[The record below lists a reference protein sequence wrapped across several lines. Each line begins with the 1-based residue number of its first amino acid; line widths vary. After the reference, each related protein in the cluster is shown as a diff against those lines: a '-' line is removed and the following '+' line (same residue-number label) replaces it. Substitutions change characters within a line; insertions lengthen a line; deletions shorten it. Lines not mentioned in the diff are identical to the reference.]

1 MKSEVRAP
9 APGWVVVLAT
19 ATLTLLTACA
29 SSGAPPIATP
39 TSAASTAPAGDGV
52 DPHEYVIGPGDQL
65 RLFVLNN
72 PELTAD
78 VSVRPDGK
86 ISAPLVNEMMAVGKT
101 PQQLGLDLQD
111 ALKVFVRNPTVS
123 VIVSTARSAL
133 SQVRVVGQAVSPRAL
148 PFRKNMTVLDL
159 VIEVGGLSPFAAGN
173 RAKIVR
179 NVDGKSQEIRVR
191 LGDLI
196 DGGDMSQNVMLAPG
210 DVLIVPQTRF

>member
-1 MKSEVRAP
+1 MKSEARARS
-9 APGWVVVLAT
+9 AGWFVVFA
-19 ATLTLLTACA
+19 AAALLSGCA
-29 SSGAPPIATP
+29 SSG
-39 TSAASTAPAGDGV
+39 TAPVARPMPAANAAPLSTDV

-72 PELTAD
+72 PDLTAD

-101 PQQLGLDLQD
+101 PAQLGLDLQD
-111 ALKVFVRNPTVS
+111 ALKEFVRTPTVS
-123 VIVSTARSAL
+123 VIVSNARSAL

-179 NVDGKSQEIRVR
+179 SVDGKSQEIRVR
-191 LGDLI
+191 LNDLI

>member
-1 MKSEVRAP
+1 
-9 APGWVVVLAT
+9 
-19 ATLTLLTACA
+19 
-29 SSGAPPIATP
+29 
-39 TSAASTAPAGDGV
+39 V
-52 DPHEYVIGPGDQL
+52 DPHEYTIGPGDQL

-101 PQQLGLDLQD
+101 PQQLGLDLQE

-191 LGDLI
+191 LSDLI